1 MNSYFPHDSNAKD
14 DPKCV
19 LLIEQ
24 LGMEG
29 YGIYWMLI
37 ETLREQPNYRYPL
50 NLLSALAR
58 RYNTTGEKV
67 KAVVCSYGLF
77 QIENDEFF
85 FSHSLIERMR
95 PLEERKLLASKAGKA
110 SAERRKAN
118 ACSTDVQ
125 QEFNLCSTTVQPLD
139 KIRVDNNKKKNI
151 KEKATRFSPPTLD
164 EVRAYCQERKNYIN
178 PERFIDFY
186 QSKNWMIGKNKMKDW
201 KAAVRTWEH
210 KEEQKG
216 GSNESTQEYIIPD

>member
-1 MNSYFPHDSNAKD
+1 MKILTSYFAHDSNAKD

-50 NLLSALAR
+50 NLIPALAR
-58 RYNTTGEKV
+58 RYNTTAEKV
-67 KAVVCSYGLF
+67 KAVVCSYELF

-85 FSHSLIERMR
+85 FSHSLIERMK
-95 PLEERKLLASKAGKA
+95 PLEAKRLTASKAGKA
-110 SAERRKAN
+110 SAEKRRIN

-125 QEFNLCSTTVQPLD
+125 QTFNECSTSKV
-139 KIRVDNNKKKNI
+139 KENKRKKENI
-151 KEKATRFSPPTLD
+151 KEKATRFSPPTTE
-164 EVRAYCQERKNYIN
+164 EVKAYCQERKNNII
-178 PERFIDFY
+178 PEKFIDHY
-186 QSKNWMIGKNKMKDW
+186 TSNGWMVGKNKMKDW
-201 KAAVRTWEH
+201 KASVRTWERN
-210 KEEQKG
+210 EQKG
-216 GSNESTQEYIIPD
+216 GSDESKQEYIIPD